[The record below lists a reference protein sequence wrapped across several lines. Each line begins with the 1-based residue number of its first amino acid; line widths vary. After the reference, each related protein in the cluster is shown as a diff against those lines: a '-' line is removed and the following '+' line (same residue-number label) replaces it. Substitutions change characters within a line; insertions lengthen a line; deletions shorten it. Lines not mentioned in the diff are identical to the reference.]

1 MVRLL
6 FTLRFARALVLTN
19 LKAATALRGAFLLKV
34 AFMMLNNVVFFVFWY
49 VLFAK
54 VPSIRGWRIGD
65 MELLFG
71 ISATSF
77 GLVQGFAG
85 GVTHLGRLIDDGELD
100 SLLTQPKPILL
111 YALGSRSQPSGFGD
125 SISGVGFLLA
135 SGYLSWSRAPVIL
148 LAVAAASITFVACGT
163 IFFSVAF
170 WVPRSATLSRQ
181 LWELLVTFSLYP
193 ESIFGGPLRLVLFT
207 VFPAAFVG
215 FLPVRVVREPTW
227 ANVALLGAGALV
239 HLVVALVTFDRGRR
253 RYSSGSRFSTVGS
266 A

>member
-19 LKAATALRGAFLLKV
+19 LKSAMALRGAFLLKV

-54 VPSIRGWRIGD
+54 VPSIRGWRVGE

-71 ISATSF
+71 ITTSY

-85 GVTHLGRLIDDGELD
+85 GVAHLSRLIDDGELD
-100 SLLTQPKPILL
+100 SLLTQPKPTLL

-135 SGYLSWSRAPVIL
+135 SGYVSWSRAPVIL

-170 WVPRSATLSRQ
+170 WARRSATLSRQ

-215 FLPVRVVREPTW
+215 FLPVRVVRER
-227 ANVALLGAGALV
+227 
-239 HLVVALVTFDRGRR
+239 RGRMW
-253 RYSSGSRFSTVGS
+253 RFSVPAPWLTSSSRSSSSTAVS
-266 A
+266 AATPPGAASAVS